1 MKKKSLRRN
10 LSSLLVAAFILM
22 NTFGLATAAATS
34 KDAGDIIKIKLND
47 KYLVTDTAPMIE
59 NGVTLVPVR
68 LISEALGA
76 AVNWNGQNR
85 SIMIKTKDD
94 AEILLSIGS
103 PEATVSSKAGS
114 RAERMGAS
122 PFLKD
127 GRAMVPLRFIA
138 DQLGVNVN
146 WDNSSRTI
154 SLTGSKTENMP
165 DGLKVN
171 SKVIESKTEVP
182 VVKMTIPQIEGMT
195 DKQAQDSINNNF
207 EKQALQFQADT
218 LAGLDEYVKECQK
231 EGWPIRAYEAV
242 TDYKVTYSGNDVLSL
257 YVDYYAYTGG
267 AHGSTDRVASTIDL
281 KTGKEL
287 QLKDWFKSEDD
298 YQKIINTAIKQQMQL
313 DPDQYFPE
321 TLKEWQG
328 ISENQP
334 YYIEDGN
341 LVIYFAQYEIA
352 PYSSGMPEFK
362 IPLAKGLPGAGE

>member
-22 NTFGLATAAATS
+22 NASGPATAAATS

-47 KYLVTDTAPMIE
+47 KYLVTDTAPIIE

-68 LISEALGA
+68 MISEALGA
-76 AVNWNGQNR
+76 AVNWNDQNR
-85 SIMIKTKDD
+85 SITIKTKDD
-94 AEILLSIGS
+94 GEILLSIGS

-114 RAERMGAS
+114 RAERMGTA

-127 GRAMVPLRFIA
+127 GRTMVPLRFIA
-138 DQLGVNVN
+138 DQLGMNVN

-154 SLTGSKTENMP
+154 SITGSKTENMP
-165 DGLKVN
+165 DSVKVS
-171 SKVIESKTEVP
+171 SKVIENQTEVS
-182 VVKMTIPQIEGMT
+182 VVKMTIPQIEGMKE
-195 DKQAQDSINNNF
+195 KQVQDSLNNNF
-207 EKQALQFQADT
+207 EKQALQFQEDT

-242 TDYKVTYSGNDVLSL
+242 ADYQVTYSGNDVLSL

-287 QLKDWFKSEDD
+287 QLKDWFKSGDD
-298 YQKIINTAIKQQMQL
+298 YEKIINTAIKQQMQL

-341 LVIYFAQYEIA
+341 LVVYFAQYEIA
-352 PYSSGMPEFK
+352 PYSSGILEFK
-362 IPLAKGLPGAGE
+362 IPLANGSLEAGA